1 MARTPY
7 PSSPTGRRERGFE
20 ATGGLLQS
28 QIRSVGESR
37 GFAVARL
44 LTHWAEIAGE
54 DMARVTR
61 PVKVGYG
68 REGMGASL
76 TLLTTGAMAPIVEMQ
91 KERLRDRVNAV
102 YGYAAISR
110 ILLTQTAATGFA
122 EGQAQFAPAPKT
134 KPVPAPEILAKA
146 AATAA
151 PIQDADQRAALEA
164 MAQNILTR
172 RNPKEGA

>member
-1 MARTPY
+1 MARTPA
-7 PSSPTGRRERGFE
+7 PLPNSTRRVRGFE
-20 ATGGLLQS
+20 AASGLLKDQV
-28 QIRSVGESR
+28 RLAGESR

-54 DMARVTR
+54 DMAGITR

-91 KERLRDRVNAV
+91 KEQLRARVNAV

-110 ILLTQTAATGFA
+110 ILLTQTASTGFA
-122 EGQAQFAPAPKT
+122 EGQAQF
-134 KPVPAPEILAKA
+134 
-146 AATAA
+146 TAA
-151 PIQDADQRAALEA
+151 PPAKTAPPDLATVAEASRTVAPIKDQGLRAALEA
-164 MAQNILTR
+164 LGQNILTR
-172 RNPKEGA
+172 RKSKEG

>member
-1 MARTPY
+1 MARTPAPL
-7 PSSPTGRRERGFE
+7 PSAQRRTRGFE
-20 ATGGLLQS
+20 AASGLLKDQV
-28 QIRSVGESR
+28 RVVGESR

-76 TLLTTGAMAPIVEMQ
+76 TLLVSGAMAPIVEMQ
-91 KERLRDRVNAV
+91 KEKLRERVNAI

-110 ILLTQTAATGFA
+110 ILLTQTASSGFA
-122 EGQAQFAPAPKT
+122 EGQAEFTPAAKQARAPD
-134 KPVPAPEILAKA
+134 PAIQAEA
-146 AATAA
+146 ARTAA
-151 PIQDADQRAALEA
+151 PIQDDALRSALEA
-164 MAQNILTR
+164 LAQNILTR
-172 RNPKEGA
+172 RNLKEG

>member
-1 MARTPY
+1 MARTPI
-7 PSSPTGRRERGFE
+7 PSSPPTRRERGFE
-20 ATGGLLQS
+20 ATGGLVKH
-28 QIRSVGESR
+28 QIRTVGESR

-54 DMARVTR
+54 DMARITR

-76 TLLTTGAMAPIVEMQ
+76 TLLTTGAVAPMVEMQ
-91 KERLRDRVNAV
+91 KERLRDRVNAA

-110 ILLTQTAATGFA
+110 ILITQTAATGFA
-122 EGQAQFAPAPKT
+122 EGQAEFTPAPKT
-134 KPVPAPEILAKA
+134 IPKPDPAVLAKA
-146 AATAA
+146 HETAA
-151 PIQDADQRAALEA
+151 PVQDPALRAALEA

-172 RNPKEGA
+172 RKPSEGA